1 MTCMPLLRGLSVL
14 LACALIASSSASAQQ
29 RARPKKSDLVKQRL
43 NPQGLQQPRGYSHVV
58 VVKGGRTVYVSGQVA
73 LDEKGELVGK
83 GDLKA
88 QATQVFENLKTALRA
103 AGADFDDVVKLNTYV
118 VNYRPAMLDTLRAV
132 RGSFMGEVAVP
143 ASTLVGVQA
152 LAREGFLIEIEAVA
166 VVE

>member
-1 MTCMPLLRGLSVL
+1 MRLPSGLTALV
-14 LACALIASSSASAQQ
+14 ACALLTSSSAAAPQQ

-43 NPQGLQQPRGYSHVV
+43 NPEGLQQPRGYSHVV
-58 VVKGGRTVYVSGQVA
+58 VVKGGRTVYVAGQVA
-73 LDEKGELVGK
+73 LDAKGELVGK

-88 QATQVFENLKTALRA
+88 QATQVFENLRTALRA
-103 AGADFDDVVKLNTYV
+103 AGADFDHVVKLNTYV